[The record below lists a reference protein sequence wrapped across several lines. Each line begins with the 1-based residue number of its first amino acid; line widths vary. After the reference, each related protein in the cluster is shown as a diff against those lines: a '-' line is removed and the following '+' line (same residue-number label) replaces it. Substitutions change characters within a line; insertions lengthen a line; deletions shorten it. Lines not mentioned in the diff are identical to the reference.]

1 MVKVYLVEDEIIIRQ
16 SIKNSIDW
24 EKEGYEFVG
33 DASDGELALPVIL
46 KEKPDILITD
56 IRMPFMDGLEL
67 SRMVKAELPDIKI
80 VILSGYDDFEYAK
93 QAIKIG
99 VAEYLL
105 KPVSSAVLLEH
116 LSEIA
121 EKVRDEREDLA
132 LKKVYYQEMQENEE
146 LIKMKFLGELISGK
160 LSLADAM
167 EKGKR
172 FHMNLSGPF
181 YRIILF
187 KFIQEDRVKAGQSE
201 DLARAYAAVGNYVD
215 GLKDAFRFQ
224 RGVEGWAFL
233 LTSVEE
239 DMEAQTERFIEGL
252 KEVIAP
258 FEALTWFGGIGSE
271 AARLRELRYSFR
283 EADKAFA
290 GRFVQEPNQIISV
303 EQLNYEQL
311 DNEFDANIFG
321 EINQFDQIITRFLSS
336 GSLEEVESFV
346 GALFTEISE
355 DHFRSLMIRQYIIM
369 NIYATVLTFC
379 KKLRKDAG
387 AEGESYGQWEGIRE
401 NEEILKQAVTTAESI
416 DDIKDYI
423 GTLLDHA
430 IELRNTVSGRRYSDI
445 IQTAK
450 KRIEQDYMS
459 EDISLNSV
467 AAEVCM
473 SPSYFSSVFS
483 KEMGK
488 TFIEYLTEVR
498 MEKAKQ
504 YLACSSMKTSE
515 ISYEV
520 GYKDP
525 HYFSYIFKKTQGCT
539 PKEYRAAR
547 KG

>member
-121 EKVRDEREDLA
+121 EKVRNEREDLA

-201 DLARAYAAVGNYVD
+201 NLARAYAAVGNYVD

>member
-369 NIYATVLTFC
+369 DIYATVLTFC

-387 AEGESYGQWEGIRE
+387 VEGEVYGQWEGIRE
-401 NEEILKQAVTTAESI
+401 NEKILKLAVTTAESV

-430 IELRNTVSGRRYSDI
+430 IELRNTVSGRRYSEI

-450 KRIEQDYMS
+450 ARIEQDYMS

>member
-121 EKVRDEREDLA
+121 EKVRNEREDLA

-252 KEVIAP
+252 KEVISP

-271 AARLRELRYSFR
+271 AARIRELRYSFR

-290 GRFVQEPNQIISV
+290 GRFVQKPNQIISV
-303 EQLNYEQL
+303 EQLNFEQQ

-387 AEGESYGQWEGIRE
+387 VDGEAAGQMESLRE
-401 NEEILKQAVTTAESI
+401 NEEILKRAVSTAESV
-416 DDIKDYI
+416 DDIKAYI

>member
-121 EKVRDEREDLA
+121 EKVRNEREDLA

-290 GRFVQEPNQIISV
+290 GRFVQKPNQIISV
-303 EQLNYEQL
+303 EQLNFEQQ

-387 AEGESYGQWEGIRE
+387 VDGEAAGQMESLRE
-401 NEEILKQAVTTAESI
+401 NEEILKRAVSTAESV
-416 DDIKDYI
+416 DDIKAYI

-450 KRIEQDYMS
+450 ERIEQDYMS

>member
-187 KFIQEDRVKAGQSE
+187 KFIQEDRAKAGQSE

-401 NEEILKQAVTTAESI
+401 NEEILKQAVTTAESV

>member
-1 MVKVYLVEDEIIIRQ
+1 M
-16 SIKNSIDW
+16 
-24 EKEGYEFVG
+24 YEFVG

-56 IRMPFMDGLEL
+56 ICMPFMDGLEL

-187 KFIQEDRVKAGQSE
+187 KFIQEDHVQAEQSE
-201 DLARAYAAVGNYVD
+201 ALAEAYEAVGNYVD

-233 LTSVEE
+233 LTSVDE

-336 GSLEEVESFV
+336 GSREEVESFV

-369 NIYATVLTFC
+369 DIYATVLAFC
-379 KKLRKDAG
+379 KKLRKDTGADGEAAG
-387 AEGESYGQWEGIRE
+387 QMESLRE
-401 NEEILKQAVTTAESI
+401 NEEILKRAVLTAESV

-423 GTLLDHA
+423 GTLLDHV
-430 IELRNTVSGRRYSDI
+430 IELRNTLSGRRYSDI
-445 IQTAK
+445 IRTAR

-459 EDISLNSV
+459 EDISLNTV

-504 YLACSSMKTSE
+504 YLVCSSMKTSE

>member
-187 KFIQEDRVKAGQSE
+187 KFIQEDHVQAEQSE
-201 DLARAYAAVGNYVD
+201 ALAEAYEAVGNYVD

-336 GSLEEVESFV
+336 GSREEVESFV

-369 NIYATVLTFC
+369 DIYATVLAFC
-379 KKLRKDAG
+379 KKLRKDTGADGEAAG
-387 AEGESYGQWEGIRE
+387 QMESLRE
-401 NEEILKQAVTTAESI
+401 NEEILKRAVLTAESV

-423 GTLLDHA
+423 GTLLDHV
-430 IELRNTVSGRRYSDI
+430 IELRNTLSGRRYSDI
-445 IQTAK
+445 IRTAR

-459 EDISLNSV
+459 EDISLNTV